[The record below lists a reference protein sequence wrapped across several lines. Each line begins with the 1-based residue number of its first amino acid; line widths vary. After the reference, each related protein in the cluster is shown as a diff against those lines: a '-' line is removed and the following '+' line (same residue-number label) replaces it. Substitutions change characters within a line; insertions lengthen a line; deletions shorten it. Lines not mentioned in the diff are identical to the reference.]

1 MLRRTLHYQL
11 PLAFFGLSLEH
22 RKALF
27 DQIHQ
32 IVFHGQGGYSFNDVY
47 DMPIWLR
54 KYTFSQMKEHYESKN
69 KKDNPDDL
77 ANQIKSG
84 KIELPEH
91 FKGKK
96 FSYNGGAS

>member
-1 MLRRTLHYQL
+1 
-11 PLAFFGLSLEH
+11 
-22 RKALF
+22 
-27 DQIHQ
+27 
-32 IVFHGQGGYSFNDVY
+32 
-47 DMPIWLR
+47 MPIWLR
-54 KYTFSQMKEHYESKN
+54 KYTFNQLKEHYENQN

>member
-1 MLRRTLHYQL
+1 
-11 PLAFFGLSLEH
+11 
-22 RKALF
+22 
-27 DQIHQ
+27 
-32 IVFHGQGGYSFNDVY
+32 
-47 DMPIWLR
+47 MPIWLR